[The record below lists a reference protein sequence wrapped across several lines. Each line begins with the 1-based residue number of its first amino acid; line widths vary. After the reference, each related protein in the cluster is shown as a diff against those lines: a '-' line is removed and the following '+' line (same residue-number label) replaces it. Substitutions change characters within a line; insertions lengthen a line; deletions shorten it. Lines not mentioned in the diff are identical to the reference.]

1 MEFLLKGIELYFRIA
16 VLVLAGGSLIFLLPG
31 LIVSKINESE

>member
-16 VLVLAGGSLIFLLPG
+16 VLVLAGVSLIFLLPG
-31 LIVSKINESE
+31 MVLNFINEN